1 VCSSDLKEDAIF
13 SQYNIRLIVGTLDPC
28 VEDVEYLSLES
39 LVASDGIQELMK
51 YISPYLNSDEQS
63 MFEQN
68 IMKNFTL
75 SNIVNHL
82 TILNAEKVIDDVED
96 FVVQVESALHKTMDA
111 TVRMGLYVHISCL
124 IERLM
129 LRQGIENVEGM
140 EDFKAKNKDRM
151 EIVRQAFSGIEMH
164 YSVEIPDP
172 EIMYILNYL

>member
-1 VCSSDLKEDAIF
+1 MDIIPYDYQSILDHGKEDAIF

-28 VEDVEYLSLES
+28 VEGVEYLSLES
-39 LVASDGIQELMK
+39 LVASDSIQALMK
-51 YISPYLNSDEQS
+51 HVSPYLNAKEQNL
-63 MFEQN
+63 FEQN

-96 FVVQVESALHKTMDA
+96 FVAQVERALHKTIDA

-129 LRQGIENVEGM
+129 LRQGIENVEGIQ
-140 EDFKAKNKDRM
+140 EFKAKTKK
-151 EIVRQAFSGIEMH
+151 EWI
-164 YSVEIPDP
+164 
-172 EIMYILNYL
+172 